1 MAANLSKV
9 LFAALKDK
17 KSCHDDNERKSA
29 FQTTAIELY
38 KQAKKEHLR
47 LIVKCI
53 RTGLAAKAD
62 DEVYVLKEHSQV

>member
-1 MAANLSKV
+1 M

-29 FQTTAIELY
+29 FQTIAIELY
-38 KQAKKEHLR
+38 KQTRKEHLR

-53 RTGLAAKAD
+53 RVGVAAKTD

>member
-1 MAANLSKV
+1 M

-29 FQTTAIELY
+29 FQTIAIELY
-38 KQAKKEHLR
+38 KQTRKEYLR

-53 RTGLAAKAD
+53 KAGVAAKTD